1 MIIIY
6 MINQTEAADVLFLC
20 NGNCC
25 ILLGKS
31 AGILFFQK
39 KEQIYASVLSL
50 WAGVWHHIVLSMD
63 VNVLAKG
70 AASVVRIELRIYFH
84 ILVMSTK
91 KLQAVCFSEML
102 VSTDTTA

>member
-1 MIIIY
+1 
-6 MINQTEAADVLFLC
+6 
-20 NGNCC
+20 
-25 ILLGKS
+25 
-31 AGILFFQK
+31 
-39 KEQIYASVLSL
+39 
-50 WAGVWHHIVLSMD
+50 MD

>member
-1 MIIIY
+1 

-50 WAGVWHHIVLSMD
+50 WAGV
-63 VNVLAKG
+63 
-70 AASVVRIELRIYFH
+70 
-84 ILVMSTK
+84 
-91 KLQAVCFSEML
+91 
-102 VSTDTTA
+102 